1 MPGRRS
7 GAPRGAAAR
16 AAGEASD
23 VPWLDDEEQQVYM
36 TFVSTLVQLSGSLDA
51 QLVRDAGISHYEYLV
66 MAVLSMAPDRTL
78 RMSEIAELTD
88 SALSRLSNVATRLEK
103 RGWITRAADPTNG
116 RYTLATLTDAGT
128 DKVVASAPGHV
139 RHVRRTVLDP
149 LTKTQQR
156 QLLEI
161 CRRMLGVIDPGAG
174 TPAERLSRIGR
185 PRT

>member
-1 MPGRRS
+1 MTGR
-7 GAPRGAAAR
+7 PPAAR
-16 AAGEASD
+16 RGDPARADAGEA
-23 VPWLDDEEQQVYM
+23 PWLDEDEQRVYLA
-36 TFVSTLVQLSGSLDA
+36 FVAALVQVPVSLDA

-78 RMSEIAELTD
+78 RMSEIADLTQ

-103 RGWITRAADPTNG
+103 RGWLTRAPDPTNG

-139 RHVRRTVLDP
+139 TQVRRMVFDP
-149 LTKTQQR
+149 LTKAQQR

-161 CRRMLGVIDPGAG
+161 CRRILGAVDPDGG
-174 TPAERLSRIGR
+174 DPADRLSRMLASR
-185 PRT
+185 FE